1 MSEREDAI
9 VEAKRWMRFA
19 WEDLDVAQKSLSER
33 SSAPRHVCMLAQQ
46 SAEKAIKG
54 ALTLEGI
61 EFPYT
66 HDIGAV
72 RSLLPVGWRVYGS
85 SVELEELTG
94 WAVES
99 RYPGNWDEPTWDDAI
114 RAERVATEIYDSV
127 SSEFGVRGV
136 SGWEAALGE

>member
-1 MSEREDAI
+1 MSDHEDAAQ
-9 VEAKRWMRFA
+9 EARRWMRFA

-33 SSAPRHVCMLAQQ
+33 SAAPRHVCMLAQQ
-46 SAEKAIKG
+46 SVEKAIKG

-66 HDIGAV
+66 HDLNTV
-72 RSLLPVGWRVYGS
+72 RNMLPVGW
-85 SVELEELTG
+85 SVRDTHPNLSDLTI

-99 RYPGNWDEPTWDDAI
+99 RYPGDWDEANWDDAI

-127 SSEFGVRGV
+127 SAEFGARGI
-136 SGWEAALGE
+136 SGWEV